1 MNFIGKHLCRSLF
14 FNKVSLLQAK
24 ERLLTGV
31 FLWVVPNILIR
42 FFAKPIWVTTS
53 TKYTFLFSTSTSITK
68 CVFSALVTLNIFEIS
83 TVNCLRTALCEFL
96 RQSFG
101 CDEVDLLLIEQVI
114 CLKCCYKSEA
124 IAQLSSIKMRFCK
137 TSQISQKTFTVESLF
152 RKPVRPQ
159 ACNSTKKNTI
169 AGVFL
174 WIYLCKYI
182 FSFSLFFF
190 QKRQMQPSE
199 IFCEKRCS

>member
-1 MNFIGKHLCRSLF
+1 M
-14 FNKVSLLQAK
+14 
-24 ERLLTGV
+24 
-31 FLWVVPNILIR
+31 
-42 FFAKPIWVTTS
+42 
-53 TKYTFLFSTSTSITK
+53 
-68 CVFSALVTLNIFEIS
+68 
-83 TVNCLRTALCEFL
+83 
-96 RQSFG
+96 
-101 CDEVDLLLIEQVI
+101 I

-159 ACNSTKKNTI
+159 ACNSTKKNTV

-182 FSFSLFFF
+182 FSFSLFF
-190 QKRQMQPSE
+190 SE
-199 IFCEKRCS
+199 KTNAATGDLLWKKVFLKISQIYRETPVLEFFLIKLQVFKNALLRKPGNDCLEKDQYLFNSQFFNFVE